1 MIDFDKT
8 GLLTYPGLLARE
20 TDIMKKSHEDQ
31 DRIYALIDIDFFKRY
46 NTHLGYEE
54 ADVKLRQLAALFRG
68 LEESVG

>member
-20 TDIMKKSHEDQ
+20 TDIMKNEDQ
-31 DRIYALIDIDFFKRY
+31 ERIYALIDIDFFKRY